1 MRYSRMVTRLL
12 FATSVMVFPL
22 SAAHAE
28 TTWHVDDDACPGPGS
43 GTEVDPFVALFWQVV
58 SAG

>member
-1 MRYSRMVTRLL
+1 MRLPAFFISLL
-12 FATSVMVFPL
+12 FVFSPL
-22 SAAHAE
+22 FFAASRADAQ

-43 GTEVDPFVALFWQVV
+43 GTEVDPFVALLWQVV